1 MSENF
6 RLLTARFMTGV
17 PEKSPTL
24 SDKFKTAGKELLASW
39 SFSHIV
45 EILTVA
51 DPLARYFYEQE
62 CIKCT
67 WSVRELRFF
76 NGYVS

>member
-1 MSENF
+1 
-6 RLLTARFMTGV
+6 MTGV

-67 WSVRELRFF
+67 CSVRELRFF